1 MLKWLRMRE
10 PVNTL
15 THFAMFLAGI
25 VGLVFLILA
34 GRGNPGAIATGAIF
48 GSSIIILYGASSLY
62 HWVRASEQ
70 VQQWLRRV
78 DHMSI
83 YILIAGTYT
92 PILFGGLTGAW
103 RWTSISVIWSLALVG
118 IVLKIWFIKAPRA
131 LTAVLYLFMGW
142 MALIPLYQL
151 VQTLAPTAIG
161 LIFAG
166 GAMYTIGAIIYAT
179 KAFNFAP
186 AKFGFHEMF
195 HIFVMAGTLF
205 HYFTVYFYVMP
216 H

>member
-62 HWVRASEQ
+62 HWVRASEK

-103 RWTSISVIWSLALVG
+103 RWASISVIWSLALVG

-131 LTAVLYLFMGW
+131 LTAVLYLTMGW

-179 KAFNFAP
+179 KAFNFVP

>member
-1 MLKWLRMRE
+1 MEKWLRMRE

-15 THFAMFLAGI
+15 THFAMFIAGI

-34 GRGNPGAIATGAIF
+34 GRGDAGALVTGAIF
-48 GSSIIILYGASSLY
+48 GSSVIILYGASSLY

-83 YILIAGTYT
+83 YVLIAGTYT
-92 PILFGGLTGAW
+92 PILFGGLEGTW
-103 RWTSISVIWSLALVG
+103 RWASISVIWFLALIG
-118 IVLKIWFIKAPRA
+118 IILKIWIIQAPRA
-131 LTAVLYLFMGW
+131 LTAVLYVGMGW

-151 VQTLAPTAIG
+151 LQNLSPTAVA

-179 KAFNFAP
+179 KAFNILP
-186 AKFGFHEMF
+186 AKFGFHEVF
-195 HIFVMAGTLF
+195 HLFVMAGTLF
-205 HYFTVYFYVMP
+205 HYFTIYFYLMP
-216 H
+216 R